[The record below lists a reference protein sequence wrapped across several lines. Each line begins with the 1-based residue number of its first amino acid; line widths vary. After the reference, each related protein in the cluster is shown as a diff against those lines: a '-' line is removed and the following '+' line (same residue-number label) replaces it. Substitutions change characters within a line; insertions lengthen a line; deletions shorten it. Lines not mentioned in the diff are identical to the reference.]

1 MSRLGSTE
9 RAAIEL
15 QRFRG
20 NQLSWLCKSR
30 HWRKDAWIWLFA
42 DSTAA
47 RSIELLVALLGE
59 EAEAQQPK
67 GDGLLKA

>member
-30 HWRKDAWIWLFA
+30 HWRKDAWLWLFA
-42 DSTAA
+42 NSTTA
-47 RSIELLVALLGE
+47 RSIELLVDLLGE
-59 EAEAQQPK
+59 QTEAQQPE
-67 GDGLLKA
+67 GDWLLEA